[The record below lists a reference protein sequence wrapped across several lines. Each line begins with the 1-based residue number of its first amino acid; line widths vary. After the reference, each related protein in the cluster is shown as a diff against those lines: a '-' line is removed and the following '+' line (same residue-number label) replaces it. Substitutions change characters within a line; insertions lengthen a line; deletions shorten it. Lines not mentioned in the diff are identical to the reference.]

1 MKNNNVLIKKILELK
16 NSNIKNVVENRIL
29 ELENNFKYNN
39 KILSELFF
47 CILTANFDAEKTIKI
62 QNNINDCFFECS
74 LNDIKKSLKEQG
86 YRFPNIRGEFIFLA
100 RKNFYENIKEE
111 FNFKNIKIL
120 IDTFYE
126 TKGSVFLREFFVD
139 NVKGF
144 SYKEASHFLRNI
156 GFKEYS
162 IVDFHIIDLLKE
174 YNFLNEDFGVYT
186 SGKNKGKRKS
196 LSKKDYFFVENIL
209 KNIGLKTN
217 LDLSR
222 LDFYLWYLETGKILK

>member
-1 MKNNNVLIKKILELK
+1 MKNKNVLIKKILELK
-16 NSNIKNVVENRIL
+16 NSNIKSVVESRIL
-29 ELENNFKYNN
+29 ELESNFKYNN

-62 QNNINDCFFECS
+62 QNNIGNCFFECS

-100 RKNFYENIKEE
+100 RKKFYENIKEE

-126 TKGSVFLREFFVD
+126 VKGSVFLREFFVD

-174 YNFLNEDFGVYT
+174 YTFLSEDFGVYT

>member
-1 MKNNNVLIKKILELK
+1 MKKDFLIKKILELK
-16 NSNIKNVVENRIL
+16 NSSVKSIVENRIL
-29 ELENNFKYNN
+29 ELEYNFKFNN

-47 CILTANFDAEKTIKI
+47 CILTANFDAEKTIRI
-62 QNNINDCFFECS
+62 QENINNCFFDCS
-74 LNDIKKSLKEQG
+74 LEDIKKNLKLQG

-100 RKNFYENIKEE
+100 RKKFYENIRRE
-111 FNFKNIKIL
+111 FGFDSLKLL

-126 TKGSVFLREFFVD
+126 VKGSVFLRNFFVE

-144 SYKEASHFLRNI
+144 SFKEASHFLRNI

-162 IVDFHIIDLLKE
+162 IVDFHIVDLLKE
-174 YNFLNEDFGVYT
+174 YSFLKKDFGVFT

-196 LSKKDYFFVENIL
+196 LSKNDYFFVESIL
-209 KNIGLKTN
+209 KNIALKTN